1 MVFIFKLVLV
11 LLLLFILINLG
22 RAMFEMVKGPNSNDE
37 EESDDSLEEDKPMSF
52 YLGRRVF
59 LSALAVVLMV
69 VALLSGFI
77 EPNVRPY

>member
-22 RAMFEMVKGPNSNDE
+22 RAMFEMVKGPDSNEDSN
-37 EESDDSLEEDKPMSF
+37 ESPEDDKPMSF

-69 VALLSGFI
+69 AALLSGLI
-77 EPNVRPY
+77 EPNMRPY

>member
-22 RAMFEMVKGPNSNDE
+22 RAMFEMVKGPDSNE
-37 EESDDSLEEDKPMSF
+37 DSNEPPEDDKPMSF

-59 LSALAVVLMV
+59 LSALAVVLLIA
-69 VALLSGFI
+69 ALLSGFI

>member
-11 LLLLFILINLG
+11 LLLLFILFNLG
-22 RAMFEMVKGPNSNDE
+22 RAMFEMVKGP
-37 EESDDSLEEDKPMSF
+37 ESEDDSDQDSLPDDKPMSF

-69 VALLSGFI
+69 AALLSGLI
-77 EPNVRPY
+77 EPNIRPY

>member
-1 MVFIFKLVLV
+1 MVFIFKLLLV
-11 LLLLFILINLG
+11 LLLLFILFNLG
-22 RAMFEMVKGPNSNDE
+22 RAMIEMVKGP
-37 EESDDSLEEDKPMSF
+37 DDDDQETAEEDKPMSF

-69 VALLSGFI
+69 AALLSGFI

>member
-1 MVFIFKLVLV
+1 MVLIFKLVLL

-22 RAMFEMVKGPNSNDE
+22 RAMFEMMRGPK
-37 EESDDSLEEDKPMSF
+37 SDDESEQDTQPDDKPMSF

-59 LSALAVVLMV
+59 LSALAIVLLIA
-69 VALLSGFI
+69 ALLSGFI

>member
-22 RAMFEMVKGPNSNDE
+22 RAMFEMVKGPDSNQDPDQSSE
-37 EESDDSLEEDKPMSF
+37 DDKPMSY

-59 LSALAVVLMV
+59 LSALAVVLLIA
-69 VALLSGFI
+69 ALLSGFI

>member
-11 LLLLFILINLG
+11 LLLLFILINLC
-22 RAMFEMVKGPNSNDE
+22 RAMFEMVKGPDSNE
-37 EESDDSLEEDKPMSF
+37 DSNEPLEDDKPMSF

-59 LSALAVVLMV
+59 LSALAVVLMIA
-69 VALLSGFI
+69 ALLSGLI

>member
-1 MVFIFKLVLV
+1 
-11 LLLLFILINLG
+11 
-22 RAMFEMVKGPNSNDE
+22 MFEMVKGPNSNDE
-37 EESDDSLEEDKPMSF
+37 EESDESLEDDKPMSF